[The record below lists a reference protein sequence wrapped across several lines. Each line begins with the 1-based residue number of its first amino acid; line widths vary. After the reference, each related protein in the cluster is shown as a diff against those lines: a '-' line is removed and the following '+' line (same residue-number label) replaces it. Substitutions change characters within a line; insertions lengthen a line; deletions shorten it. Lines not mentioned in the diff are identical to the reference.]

1 MTSIG
6 PAAGEASELPIRR
19 PSTPSANFD
28 IVSTYRNLLASD
40 PDLTKPV
47 AAIESLILLLNSV
60 PSKTVYETLDT
71 VKHHS
76 EKLKDS
82 VANPVP
88 LTAGT
93 DLFLQYLVSSLK
105 QQGHDGSSGGSSS
118 SSFEAVRQHLL
129 RNGRLF
135 ASRAVAARSG
145 VAESGW
151 RFVGEGKSVLT
162 HGASRSVACLLAR
175 AARSRPGRFKVV
187 YVHSETRLRESDRVV
202 AGLRDLAIPVAEIP
216 ESAVAH
222 VMGLLRSVDMVFVGA
237 EAVTQNGGII
247 SRMGTYQIAQLAS
260 RAGIP
265 FYVAVETHKFS
276 RKFPLDQRDIG
287 FQQDILDFTTSGPSR
302 RTDDAVDYTPP
313 ELITNLVTEDG
324 VHLPGYAFEQLLD
337 IYGSLNG

>member
-6 PAAGEASELPIRR
+6 PAEGEAAELPIRR

-47 AAIESLILLLNSV
+47 AAIESLIILLNTV

-76 EKLKDS
+76 EKLKAS

-88 LTAGT
+88 LTAGS

-105 QQGHDGSSGGSSS
+105 QQDGS
-118 SSFEAVRQHLL
+118 FDAVRQHLL

-151 RFVGEGKSVLT
+151 RFVGDGKSVLT
-162 HGASRSVACLLAR
+162 HGASRSVAGVLAR
-175 AARSRPGRFKVV
+175 AARFRAGRFKVV
-187 YVHSETRLRESDRVV
+187 YVHSETRVRESDRVV
-202 AGLRDLAIPVAEIP
+202 AGLRELAIPVAEIP

-247 SRMGTYQIAQLAS
+247 SRMGTFQIAQLAS

-287 FQQDILDFTTSGPSR
+287 FQQAILDFTTDRPSK

-313 ELITNLVTEDG
+313 ELITNLVTENG
-324 VHLPGYAFEQLLD
+324 VHLPGYVFEQLLD